1 VNSVTLTNVAV
12 QVLSLES
19 LTSKPVIVLA
29 PSEAPTIVIVIVSS
43 LMVTVALSNVPLG
56 AHLITS
62 ASVSYMMGLAEEYF
76 ALPSGL
82 TGAIA
87 TKILALHTRFVTDK
101 TGISC
106 MSKIQ
111 ASVVVY
117 VVLADATIYH
127 VAVVVLAK
135 STEDDSQIS
144 AEVGSLP
151 PLVSSLVSA
160 KAQVKHHLFIR
171 AAEPAAAVVVCAYA
185 ETSPHF
191 GTK

>member
-1 VNSVTLTNVAV
+1 VNSVSLTNVAV

-29 PSEAPTIVIVIVSS
+29 PSEAPTIVIVIISS

-62 ASVSYMMGLAEEYF
+62 ASVSYMMGLAVEYC

-101 TGISC
+101 SGISC

-111 ASVVVY
+111 ASVVVD
-117 VVLADATIYH
+117 VVLADATFYH
-127 VAVVVLAK
+127 VAVELEKVP
-135 STEDDSQIS
+135 EDDSQIS

-160 KAQVKHHLFIR
+160 KAQVKHHLFTR
-171 AAEPAAAVVVCAYA
+171 AVAPAAAVVVCAYA